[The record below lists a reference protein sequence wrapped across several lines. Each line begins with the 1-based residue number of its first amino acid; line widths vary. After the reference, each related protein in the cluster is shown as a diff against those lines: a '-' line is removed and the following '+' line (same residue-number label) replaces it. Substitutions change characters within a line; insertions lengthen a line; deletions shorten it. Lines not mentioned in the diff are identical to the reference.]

1 MIALIAAPPIGVFLA
16 MGPLL
21 STRRCVVLLI
31 TIVFVGVLTVLT
43 AAALVVDLLMDWR
56 LRVSN

>member
-1 MIALIAAPPIGVFLA
+1 

-21 STRRCVVLLI
+21 AIRRCVVLLI
-31 TIVFVGVLTVLT
+31 TIVFVGGLTVLT
-43 AAALVVDLLMDWR
+43 AADIVLDLLMDWR